1 MRIALAG
8 IYQESHS
15 FSPALATLDQFKA
28 GYLLHGDEI
37 FQNLSGLNHEI
48 SGALEAAANHEIVPL
63 VYASA
68 GSSGQPIRR
77 GTYDRLAGDIL
88 DRLREALPVDG
99 VLMTM
104 HGAMAAEHHD
114 NATGSLLQAVRDA
127 AGTDVPIVATLD
139 LHTNLTRGIARAVD
153 ALVGYHTS
161 PHIDQGDT
169 GRRGMALLLQIA
181 EGKVKPQT
189 SLRQIPMVV
198 PGENRRTTAG
208 PFSEVMDRVKRL
220 YREPSTL

>member
-1 MRIALAG
+1 
-8 IYQESHS
+8 
-15 FSPALATLDQFKA
+15 
-28 GYLLHGDEI
+28 
-37 FQNLSGLNHEI
+37 
-48 SGALEAAANHEIVPL
+48 
-63 VYASA
+63 
-68 GSSGQPIRR
+68 
-77 GTYDRLAGDIL
+77 
-88 DRLREALPVDG
+88 
-99 VLMTM
+99 MTM

-127 AGTDVPIVATLD
+127 AGTDVPIVATLE
-139 LHTNLTRGIARAVD
+139 LHANLSRGIARAVD
-153 ALVGYHTS
+153 VLVGYHTS